1 MTGRIPRRRG
11 GRSVTALRDTV
22 PIAALALLL
31 VTALAFA
38 DAESVGLSTVGAIY
52 LPDPAIGATG
62 VQADDA
68 FGHAFATGDFDGD
81 GREDLAVGVPGD
93 SGPIGAPVPGSGSVI
108 VFFGHA
114 TGLLAG
120 STPRLLSQTGSGFEP
135 FDSHGY
141 ALAACDFDGDGF
153 DDLAVGAPGE
163 SVGATSAAGAVFTYS
178 GRPGGPVT
186 SGAGLYTQD
195 TIGIPDGAEVEDRFG
210 GALACGD
217 FDADGFADL
226 AIGAPGEALN
236 GAAKAGWAVAIPGSA
251 TGLAPAA
258 SQAFDQLG
266 TGLPGEPDG
275 FDQFAYA
282 LAAGDLD
289 GDGFDDLA
297 IGVPGEAIAAG
308 IAHVVF
314 GGPAG
319 LVAAGSMLLTDGAL
333 GGDPDLA
340 DRFAL
345 ALAFG
350 DFDDDGFDDLVI
362 GIPFDTFDA
371 PTGVVDAA
379 GQVVV
384 VYGGPT
390 IPTPGHVSHFAED
403 MILDPPAS
411 ETGDRF
417 GQALATGDFDGDGFD
432 DLAIGHPGENP
443 SAVPEHFDHGATTV
457 IAGNAGGLGGGVRRF
472 APVAE
477 GLPGQPPQ
485 TSRGGFGSALV
496 AGDFD
501 GDGFDDLA
509 SGLPLEVVS
518 GIDAAGAAIVL
529 PGAAFAD
536 GFESANAD
544 YWTPAP

>member
-1 MTGRIPRRRG
+1 M
-11 GRSVTALRDTV
+11 
-22 PIAALALLL
+22 
-31 VTALAFA
+31 
-38 DAESVGLSTVGAIY
+38 
-52 LPDPAIGATG
+52 
-62 VQADDA
+62 
-68 FGHAFATGDFDGD
+68 
-81 GREDLAVGVPGD
+81 
-93 SGPIGAPVPGSGSVI
+93 
-108 VFFGHA
+108 
-114 TGLLAG
+114 
-120 STPRLLSQTGSGFEP
+120 
-135 FDSHGY
+135 
-141 ALAACDFDGDGF
+141 
-153 DDLAVGAPGE
+153 
-163 SVGATSAAGAVFTYS
+163 
-178 GRPGGPVT
+178 
-186 SGAGLYTQD
+186 
-195 TIGIPDGAEVEDRFG
+195 
-210 GALACGD
+210 
-217 FDADGFADL
+217 
-226 AIGAPGEALN
+226 
-236 GAAKAGWAVAIPGSA
+236 AIPGSA